1 MKWMKTLLIAFA
13 LIAGSTGIAV
23 AQEGYSG
30 WQNRP
35 YDRDG
40 DHDRDRD
47 RNRDRD
53 HDRYR
58 NLGQWGYQNDHDR
71 DDGYYRNDHDRDD
84 DYRGGYRGQ
93 YPVYQG
99 QYPVYQGQYPVY
111 GGPYNQG
118 PYYRTG
124 MQQAQQNGYQ
134 WGLRDGQVDRQAG
147 RSYRATSNETYRHG
161 SAGYVSAYGN
171 KAQYQSVFRQA
182 YQQGY
187 QRGYGSG
194 AYGQARRWPYHR

>member
-13 LIAGSTGIAV
+13 LIAGMSGTTAV
-23 AQEGYSG
+23 AQEGYDG

-40 DHDRDRD
+40 DRDRD
-47 RNRDRD
+47 RDRD
-53 HDRYR
+53 HDRNRNQDRYR
-58 NLGQWGYQNDHDR
+58 GQWGYQNDHDR

-84 DYRGGYRGQ
+84 GYRGQ
-93 YPVYQG
+93 YPVYGG
-99 QYPVYQGQYPVY
+99 QYPVYGGQYPVY

-147 RSYRATSNETYRHG
+147 RSYRATSNETYRK
-161 SAGYVSAYGN
+161 ANVGYVSAYGN
-171 KAQYQSVFRQA
+171 KGQYQSVFRQA

-194 AYGQARRWPYHR
+194 AYGQSRRWPYGR